1 MTTKK
6 KPEQIFVGRSEPW
19 SEPWRAF
26 VRVFEEPNGD
36 EFDYEVF
43 TATKTPTKKSHG
55 RFNLVIGPFRTMKG
69 AEIFRDREGVNTVE
83 EAERLAN
90 A

>member
-6 KPEQIFVGRSEPW
+6 KPEQIFVGR

-69 AEIFRDREGVNTVE
+69 AEIFRDREGVNMVE

>member
-6 KPEQIFVGRSEPW
+6 KPEQIFVGRSERW
-19 SEPWRAF
+19 HF

-36 EFDYEVF
+36 DLTTGSLRRRKLDEEVYGGF
-43 TATKTPTKKSHG
+43 Y
-55 RFNLVIGPFRTMKG
+55 NLVIGPFRTMKG
-69 AEIFRDREGVNTVE
+69 AEIFRDREGVNRVE
-83 EAERLAN
+83 EAERLVN